1 VGRRDV
7 PPSLG
12 YNVREVGESNTG
24 AVLTRALAV
33 FVCASF
39 RLALLL
45 FKDDFLPFV
54 SEEQVVCTHV
64 VNVNVSALDINV
76 FE

>member
-12 YNVREVGESNTG
+12 DNVREVGESDRG
-24 AVLTRALAV
+24 ADFTRALAV
-33 FVCASF
+33 
-39 RLALLL
+39 LLL

-54 SEEQVVCTHV
+54 LEDYVVFMWCK
-64 VNVNVSALDINV
+64 L
-76 FE
+76 

>member
-12 YNVREVGESNTG
+12 DNVREVGESDRG
-24 AVLTRALAV
+24 ADFTQALAV
-33 FVCASF
+33 SVSVS
-39 RLALLL
+39 LSLLL

-54 SEEQVVCTHV
+54 SEDYVV
-64 VNVNVSALDINV
+64 
-76 FE
+76 FM